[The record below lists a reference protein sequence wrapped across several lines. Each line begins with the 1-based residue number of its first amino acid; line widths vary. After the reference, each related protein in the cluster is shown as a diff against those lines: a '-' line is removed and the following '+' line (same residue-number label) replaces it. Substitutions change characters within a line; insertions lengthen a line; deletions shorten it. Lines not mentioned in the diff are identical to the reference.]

1 MATKLNNINELTI
14 GELARETDCKVQTI
28 RYYEQ
33 MGMLAAP
40 LRTEGNQRR
49 YPAAA
54 VTQLRFIRHARDL
67 GFSQDD
73 VRQFLSLSGKLDA
86 PCVEADAIARRHL
99 DEVRR
104 KIAMLK
110 GLEKELVRMT
120 CDNHHGTIADCR
132 VIETLGDHANCRADH
147 KHA

>member
-1 MATKLNNINELTI
+1 MAHESHEINELTI
-14 GELARETDCKVQTI
+14 GELAKATETKVQTI

-49 YPAAA
+49 YPPAA

-73 VRQFLSLSGKLDA
+73 VRQFLSLSGKQDA

-110 GLEKELVRMT
+110 GLEKELARMT
-120 CDNHHGTIADCR
+120 ADCHHGTIADCR
-132 VIETLGDHANCRADH
+132 VIETLGDHSHCRADH

>member
-1 MATKLNNINELTI
+1 MATDINKINELTI
-14 GELARETDCKVQTI
+14 GELAKATETKVQTI

-33 MGMLAAP
+33 MGMLPTAA
-40 LRTEGNQRR
+40 RTEGNQRR
-49 YPAAA
+49 YTPET
-54 VTQLRFIRHARDL
+54 VTRLRFIRHARDL

-73 VRQFLSLSGKLDA
+73 VRQFLSMSGKLDA

-99 DEVRR
+99 EEVRR

-120 CDNHHGTIADCR
+120 CDSHHGTIADCR
-132 VIETLGDHANCRADH
+132 VIETLGDHSHCRADH
-147 KHA
+147 QHA